1 MSVEKLFA
9 DPIKKI
15 RTTNKKEFEVLF
27 FVVLV
32 FQPKECPPWAKTGI
46 EDV

>member
-27 FVVLV
+27 LLFLCFSRKSVLLG
-32 FQPKECPPWAKTGI
+32 QRLA
-46 EDV
+46 